1 MPTSIYTTLNREHRE
16 IRVLDVQPPCADL
29 HPTGALHASLRVIRL
44 PQERPRKPSG
54 EPVNVVA
61 GQTPPYATI
70 SYAWGDPT
78 LRSVIY
84 LDGTA
89 LRIPA
94 SAEDAVRRMRCADQV
109 TTLWIDSICINQN
122 DAEERAFY
130 IRLMGDIYACSTGN
144 LIWLGE
150 SDESTARAFRSF
162 ETVYRAIYELTDDL
176 RTWERTLLTISLGSR
191 AWFSCEHDL
200 PAMLEVYAKPWFRRL
215 WV

>member
-1 MPTSIYTTLNREHRE
+1 MSTPIYTTLKREHRE
-16 IRVLDVQPPCADL
+16 IRVLDVQPSCADL
-29 HPTGALHASLRVIRL
+29 HPIGALHGSLRIVRL
-44 PQERPRKPSG
+44 PNERPRNSRG
-54 EPVNVVA
+54 EPVSDVA
-61 GQTPPYATI
+61 GQPPLYATI

-78 LRSVIY
+78 PRSVIY
-84 LDGTA
+84 LDGLA

-94 SAEDAVRRMRCADQV
+94 SAEDAVRRMRGANQV

-130 IRLMGDIYACSTGN
+130 VRLMGDIYACSTGN

-162 ETVYRAIYELTDDL
+162 ETIYRGICEVTNDL
-176 RTWERTLLTISLGSR
+176 RSWETISLKIHAGSR
-191 AWFSCEHDL
+191 AWFTCEHDL